1 MLTDAPRY
9 SVLALCKNRA
19 GYEAAPDR
27 TLALNLDEVKG
38 RTEAAGW
45 ETLAEAGIILVSR
58 TGLVEVS
65 IFESGKLLFK
75 TRDQA
80 AAQAAMDGF
89 FHLMGWRA

>member
-1 MLTDAPRY
+1 MTPRY
-9 SVLALCKNRA
+9 SVLELCKNRA

-27 TLALNLDEVKG
+27 PLGLDLEDVKA

-58 TGLVEVS
+58 VGLVEVS

-75 TRDQA
+75 TRDNA
-80 AAQAAMDGF
+80 AAQAAMGEF
-89 FHLMGWRA
+89 FTLMGWHA